1 MPKGLHLWA
10 ILLVLVIITVAGGV
24 YALTRGEGAVP
35 ANSIAIEVRTD
46 KDAAP
51 TIKNINC
58 DDSGMADLCHALT
71 PSLLAPVAKDQVCT
85 MIYGGPET
93 ATIIGTMR
101 GSAVKAEFSRTN
113 GCEID
118 RWKRLAKALEPLAID
133 GLNV

>member
-1 MPKGLHLWA
+1 MPRGLHLWA

-35 ANSIAIEVRTD
+35 ANSIAIEVRAD
-46 KDAAP
+46 KGAVP
-51 TIKNINC
+51 TIRNIDC
-58 DDSGMADLCHALT
+58 DDADMADLCRAFT
-71 PSLLAPVAKDQVCT
+71 PSLLKPVPKDQVCT

-118 RWKRLAKALEPLAID
+118 RWNRLAEALEPLAME
-133 GLNV
+133 GLS